1 MIICKMHII
10 LLLDALFRKTADSVI
25 MALRGCISAVSNIL
39 PSNNLLGCGLQQAR
53 NYVGCR
59 VIRDQKRRKWA
70 KQYAEERLRLLVLK
84 RNDVLPFE
92 IREMAGKQ
100 LEETIP
106 RQTALRQLT
115 DRCVVTSRGR
125 GVLWRWRVSRF
136 IFRELIDHNKM
147 SGMQRAMW

>member
-1 MIICKMHII
+1 
-10 LLLDALFRKTADSVI
+10 